1 MYRIVRYF
9 SHLLVVLLMLPAMS
23 IASNNGNTEVRSD
36 LPPLQI
42 EPTGIVKV
50 LPKKYPET
58 WFWVQDIAFGHMT
71 SGKVALIDAAENT
84 LSKQYKGSI
93 DNSLLGNFVLGKI
106 QNEVYMTETFYSRG
120 VRGERT
126 DVVTIWSKDTLEP
139 IDEVVWSKT
148 NRYMGLPQ
156 RNALQLIDNEK
167 LLLVF
172 NLNPATSVTVID
184 IESRKILNEIAIPGC
199 ALIYPTGKRGFS
211 SICSNGS
218 LLSTQLTSDGKITSQ
233 KRTIP
238 FFNPD
243 TTPVFEHVAL
253 VDGFAYIPSFTG
265 IMHKVNLKGDTA
277 SVVDSW
283 SMVSNDELRENWR
296 PGGVVFIDSDEQG
309 NIYVIMHPDGHEG
322 SQQQGGTEIWVFNS
336 KTGKR
341 ISRYPVQS
349 WAISLGVS
357 RGKTPLLM
365 LTNGEMQQEVYDAM
379 SGKYIRTIS
388 AGLETPLVII
398 GSK

>member
-23 IASNNGNTEVRSD
+23 MASNNGNTEVRSD
-36 LPPLQI
+36 LPPLPI

-93 DNSLLGNFVLGKI
+93 DNSLLGNLVLGEI

-139 IDEVVWSKT
+139 IDEVVWSNT

-253 VDGFAYIPSFTG
+253 VDGFAYIPSL
-265 IMHKVNLKGDTA
+265 N
-277 SVVDSW
+277 
-283 SMVSNDELRENWR
+283 
-296 PGGVVFIDSDEQG
+296 Q
-309 NIYVIMHPDGHEG
+309 Y
-322 SQQQGGTEIWVFNS
+322 
-336 KTGKR
+336 
-341 ISRYPVQS
+341 
-349 WAISLGVS
+349 
-357 RGKTPLLM
+357 
-365 LTNGEMQQEVYDAM
+365 LTL
-379 SGKYIRTIS
+379 TI
-388 AGLETPLVII
+388 
-398 GSK
+398 

>member
-23 IASNNGNTEVRSD
+23 MASNNGNTEVRSD
-36 LPPLQI
+36 LPPLPI

-93 DNSLLGNFVLGKI
+93 DNSLLGNLVLGEI

-139 IDEVVWSKT
+139 IDEVVWSNT

-341 ISRYPVQS
+341 VSRYPVQS